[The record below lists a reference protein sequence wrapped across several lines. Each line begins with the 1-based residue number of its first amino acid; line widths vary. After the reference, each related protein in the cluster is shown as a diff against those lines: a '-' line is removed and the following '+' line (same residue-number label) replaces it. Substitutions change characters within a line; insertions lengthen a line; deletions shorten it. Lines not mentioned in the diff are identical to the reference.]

1 MFRNYPNYKSK
12 QIKLLNPIYDKFI
25 EKFNLESDT
34 LTSSCLEEM
43 SRSELIIIDYI
54 STSFIE
60 ALISN
65 FPVIIFL
72 TPGYILDTRH
82 IDFFNPLIESGI
94 IQTCPK
100 SASDL
105 VISVY
110 GNPIRWWK
118 SEKIQTSRELF
129 LKSNFGN
136 PEIIKNFILN
146 LNK

>member
-1 MFRNYPNYKSK
+1 MILK
-12 QIKLLNPIYDKFI
+12 QIKLLNPVYDKFI
-25 EKFNLESDT
+25 QKFNLESDS
-34 LTSSCLEEM
+34 LTSSCLEKM
-43 SRSELIIIDYI
+43 IRSELII
-54 STSFIE
+54 FI
-60 ALISN
+60 
-65 FPVIIFL
+65 
-72 TPGYILDTRH
+72 TPGYILDTRYL
-82 IDFFNPLIESGI
+82 DFFHPLIESGI